1 MNNFFYLHSCFF
13 FFFFFPDVKISG
25 DNLALQTVKYKQTQ
39 ELNFS
44 SATVVILK
52 RNR

>member
-1 MNNFFYLHSCFF
+1 MNNFFTSILVF

-39 ELNFS
+39 KLNFS

>member
-1 MNNFFYLHSCFF
+1 MNNFFTSILVFC
-13 FFFFFPDVKISG
+13 FFFFPDVKISG

>member
-1 MNNFFYLHSCFF
+1 MNNFFTSILVF